1 MHCSSSR
8 MHWNCASPINTMI
21 SQSHKQQPQPSPG
34 HVSYPTDD
42 PNATRLRLW
51 NSLPQLCPGWQDQ
64 NGADPPKS
72 RGHCLQWKRPS
83 QKSRTLSSMKTSEFG
98 QNLYWILLYKVLLT
112 ISIGLDNGSV
122 PFFGTKPYLKLLMIQ
137 QFAENNHASLL
148 AVLVY
153 IMRQKEANISTNEDP
168 GHWLK
173 CTFTCLS

>member
-8 MHWNCASPINTMI
+8 MHWNCAYPINIMI
-21 SQSHKQQPQPSPG
+21 RQSHNRLPQPSPG
-34 HVSYPTDD
+34 HVSYPTDN
-42 PNATRLRLW
+42 PKATRLRSW

-64 NGADPPKS
+64 NGKDPPK
-72 RGHCLQWKRPS
+72 
-83 QKSRTLSSMKTSEFG
+83 KSRTLSSIENIRIWPESILNTIIQGFIDDQHWFG
-98 QNLYWILLYKVLLT
+98 QWF
-112 ISIGLDNGSV
+112 GAF
-122 PFFGTKPYLKLLMIQ
+122 FFGAKPCLKLLMIQ

-173 CTFTCLS
+173 CTFTCLSQLIIPWEMCL